1 MTSHMDFST
10 GDAPLP
16 DIVILTHK
24 LVRDYQLGTETVKAL
39 HGVDIQIQRNEFVL
53 RLHVVF
59 TFIGGPFPG
68 APQREVL

>member
-39 HGVDIQIQRNEFVL
+39 HGVDIQIQRRV
-53 RLHVVF
+53 RPPPSRGLHLHRRAL
-59 TFIGGPFPG
+59 PG
-68 APQREVL
+68 RATA